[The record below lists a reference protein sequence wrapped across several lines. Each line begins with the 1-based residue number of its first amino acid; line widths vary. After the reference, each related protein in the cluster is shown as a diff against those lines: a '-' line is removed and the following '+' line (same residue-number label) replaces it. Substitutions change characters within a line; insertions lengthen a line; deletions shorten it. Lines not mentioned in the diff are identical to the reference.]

1 MEQRTWLSAE
11 EGPDVGPQIIFGM
24 DPTGRCTLSVGSGLA
39 ALGFRP
45 GEMVGTDLLE
55 FYRDDPLGTEAL
67 TRALAGEAF
76 HAEREYIGRRL
87 SLYFE
92 PVFDE
97 GGALSGALG
106 VATDVTEQ
114 RQLERE
120 ARAARRRAYHL
131 AELSTVLTREVLD
144 LPALLKVV
152 VRAVTEVA
160 GPAGVLWLRSA
171 DGQRLVPAAAWD
183 GSRAERE
190 IATILTSEE
199 HDAASYTPEVAGA
212 AALVAPTVL
221 DPDARMK
228 ATAPGG
234 PLARLAASGTG
245 GAVLRVPL
253 HSRGQLVGLVDVA
266 RTEAAGPFRDEDIDL
281 VADIAGRSAL
291 AVDNALLLQA
301 HRLAREELVK
311 FQALADASDNLIGI
325 SDTADRL
332 VYLNPRVADIGLTA
346 DGQDAWSVLTTY
358 IGQEPTQAI
367 RAQLATAGRWS
378 GQLPL
383 SVVRQDGAA
392 AERIVDMEVFRL
404 HHPDTSADLG
414 TAWIASDI
422 TELRATEAALRLA
435 NADLGRFNALVEAS
449 PDFIAIAGLDGAVQ
463 YVNPGGRAL
472 IGLGADVDVTT
483 TTISDYLTPEGL
495 AASLVVEQPAVLR
508 EGHWEGESTL
518 RSHSGGPPI
527 PVAIASFLMRDI
539 RTGEPFALATVQRDI
554 TERRAAETALRELAE
569 QREALLTRLV
579 DAQDAERVRIA
590 ADVHDD
596 TVQACA
602 AVDLRLGLL
611 RRRVRER
618 APELLEE
625 LEGMQASVTG
635 ATERLR
641 ALLFD
646 LEPPDLSGGLAP
658 ALARAAEEVF
668 EGAAVRCTVDGD
680 QEPAMP
686 EATRAMAYRI
696 AKEALVNVLKHSR
709 AATVAVSVTGAGGGL
724 EVTVHDDGVGPGAA
738 VNGSTPGHRGIA
750 GMQDRATL
758 AGGRCDV
765 GESPQGGT
773 CVTLWLPG
781 PGRQ

>member
-1 MEQRTWLSAE
+1 MWLSAD

-97 GGALSGALG
+97 DGTLSGALG

-171 DGQRLVPAAAWD
+171 EGRRLAPAAAWE
-183 GSRAERE
+183 GSRAEHD
-190 IATILTSEE
+190 IASILTSEG
-199 HDAASYTPEVAGA
+199 DAASYTPEVAA
-212 AALVAPTVL
+212 TAALTAPTVL
-221 DPDARMK
+221 DPDARAK
-228 ATAPGG
+228 ATEPGG
-234 PLARLAASGTG
+234 PLARLTAWRTG

-291 AVDNALLLQA
+291 AVDNALLLHA

-325 SDTADRL
+325 SDTADSL
-332 VYLNPRVADIGLTA
+332 GYLNPRVADLGLA
-346 DGQDAWSVLTTY
+346 ANGQEAWSALATY
-358 IGQEPTQAI
+358 IGQEHAQGI
-367 RAQLATAGRWS
+367 RAQLETAGRWS

-383 SVVRQDGAA
+383 HVPRHDGAA

-435 NADLGRFNALVEAS
+435 NVDLGRFKALVEAS

-483 TTISDYLTPEGL
+483 TTIADYLTPEGL
-495 AASLVVEQPAVLR
+495 AASLEVEQPAVVR

-518 RSHSGGPPI
+518 RSHRGGPPI

-539 RTGEPFALATVQRDI
+539 HTGEPFALATVQRDI
-554 TERRAAETALRELAE
+554 TDRLAAEAALRELAE

-611 RRRVRER
+611 RRGIRER

-635 ATERLR
+635 ATDRLR

-668 EGAAVRCTVDGD
+668 EGVAVRCTVEGSR
-680 QEPAMP
+680 EPAMP

-709 AATVAVSVTGAGGGL
+709 AANVAVSVTGAGGGL
-724 EVTVHDDGVGPGAA
+724 EVTVHDDGVGPGPA

>member
-1 MEQRTWLSAE
+1 MEQRTWLSTE

-24 DPTGRCTLSVGSGLA
+24 DPAGRCTLSLGSGLA

-97 GGALSGALG
+97 EGTFTGALG

-120 ARAARRRAYHL
+120 ARAARRRDYHL
-131 AELSTVLTREVLD
+131 AELSTALTREVLD
-144 LPALLKVV
+144 LPALLNVV

-160 GPAGVLWLRSA
+160 GPTGVLWLRSA
-171 DGQRLVPAAAWD
+171 DGGRLSPAAAWD
-183 GSRAERE
+183 HSRAGRD
-190 IATILTSEE
+190 IAAILTEG
-199 HDAASYTPEVAGA
+199 HDVTSYAPEVAAA
-212 AALVAPTVL
+212 AALAAPTVL
-221 DPDARMK
+221 DPGACAR

-234 PLARLAASGTG
+234 LLDRLAAPTTAES
-245 GAVLRVPL
+245 VLRVPL
-253 HSRGQLVGLVDVA
+253 HSRGQLIGLVDIA
-266 RTEAAGPFRDEDIDL
+266 RTGADGPFGDEDVDL
-281 VADIAGRSAL
+281 VVDIAGRCAL
-291 AVDNALLLQA
+291 AVDNALLLNA

-332 VYLNPRVADIGLTA
+332 VYLNPRVADIGLAA
-346 DGQDAWSVLTTY
+346 DGQDVWTALATY
-358 IGQEPTQAI
+358 IGQEPTEAI
-367 RAQLATAGRWS
+367 RAQRNTAGRWS
-378 GQLPL
+378 GQVPL
-383 SVVRQDGAA
+383 RVAHHGDVVDRL
-392 AERIVDMEVFRL
+392 VDLELFRL

-422 TELRATEAALRLA
+422 TELRATEAALRVA
-435 NADLGRFNALVEAS
+435 NADLLRFNALVEAS
-449 PDFIAIAGLDGAVQ
+449 PDFIAIAGLDGVVQ
-463 YVNPGGRAL
+463 YVNPGGRAM
-472 IGLGADVDVTT
+472 IGIGADVDVTT
-483 TTISDYLTPEGL
+483 TTIADYLTPEGL
-495 AASLVVEQPAVLR
+495 AASVEVEQPAVVR

-518 RSHSGGPPI
+518 RSHNGGPPI
-527 PVAIASFLMRDI
+527 PVAIASFLMRDG

-554 TERRAAETALRELAE
+554 TESRAAERALRELAE

-579 DAQDAERVRIA
+579 HAQDAERVRIA

-611 RRRVRER
+611 RRGVRER

-625 LEGMQASVTG
+625 LESMQASVTG

-658 ALARAAEEVF
+658 ALARAADEVF
-668 EGAAVRCTVDGD
+668 EGAAVRCTVEGG

-696 AKEALVNVLKHSR
+696 AKEALVNVLKHSK
-709 AATVAVSVTGAGGGL
+709 AANVAVSVTGAGGGL

-781 PGRQ
+781 PGR